1 MFWFE
6 DFAVDSTRALSADT
20 EVVNHLPELSNNGFR
35 NDNDGSCSGQATNPS
50 PTDVT
55 YHDHPVQPSCSPVLG
70 GPGRQGEGGP
80 GRHKEGG
87 PVRQEVG
94 GTGRQ
99 EGGPENQVEGGSHI
113 LPNITKFVV
122 HINKDASEPL
132 GNHVINS

>member
-55 YHDHPVQPSCSPVLG
+55 YHDPVQPSSSPVLG

-99 EGGPENQVEGGSHI
+99 EDGPENQVEGGSHI

-122 HINKDASEPL
+122 HINKDSSEPL